1 MSVYDLSHRLA
12 RVLKDSNEYSSYL
25 EIKKKVMSN
34 SKTKEMLLNFQ
45 KEQFKLQS
53 KAMSGQEL
61 TEEEKEKFN
70 KLMEIVKLNNDIQ
83 KYMDAE
89 YRMSVM
95 LNDIQ
100 EILFSDLEIGFVG
113 EEEDEEQEEED
124 TKLKQ

>member
-12 RVLKDSNEYSSYL
+12 RLLKESNEYSSYL

-53 KAMSGQEL
+53 KAVSGQEF

-89 YRMSVM
+89 YRMSIM

-100 EILFSDLEIGFVG
+100 EILFSDLEIGL
-113 EEEDEEQEEED
+113 EREEQEEKD
-124 TKLKQ
+124 IK